1 MSKAVAEADAAAVQ
15 ERKEC
20 VEGVRWV
27 DGLCNWFEKNRAP
40 MFDVLR
46 KLDAGG
52 NGVISTTVFA
62 AGLRQIRAPLNPGD
76 VDRLTEALDFE
87 GKDKIDY
94 CRKPQLLRC
103 YGGGL
108 HELVQRGVERVM
120 MNHRQDLQEIEDLHA
135 ERVAKITAVPAPAA
149 EGGAG
154 EGEVEGGDAAA
165 DDGDGDGDNADDGD
179 DGDPRAEDAG
189 VDDAGNDDDDAGGG
203 SDDDDNGGDGDE
215 GGGDEDDGGGGDDDD
230 DDDAD

>member
-1 MSKAVAEADAAAVQ
+1 MVAA
-15 ERKEC
+15 
-20 VEGVRWV
+20 
-27 DGLCNWFEKNRAP
+27 
-40 MFDVLR
+40 
-46 KLDAGG
+46 KLE
-52 NGVISTTVFA
+52 
-62 AGLRQIRAPLNPGD
+62 Q
-76 VDRLTEALDFE
+76 
-87 GKDKIDY
+87 GKDEIDY

-120 MNHRQDLQEIEDLHA
+120 MNHRCGNFDIILEAGSHVSFTLRRPAHAVGCALLGARGHRALIGACDPMFCPNWGFRQDLQEIEDLHA

-149 EGGAG
+149 EGGTG
-154 EGEVEGGDAAA
+154 EGEAEGGEAAA

-179 DGDPRAEDAG
+179 DGDPGAEDAG
-189 VDDAGNDDDDAGGG
+189 VDEGGGDDDDAGNDDDDAGGG
-203 SDDDDNGGDGDE
+203 GDDDDNGGDGDE